1 MRIAAGIILIIL
13 GMAAISL
20 FIVDVFGLITHPY
33 EHIVSTPPY
42 YVYII
47 VATLAVFFII
57 GGVFCLKRKYWRLCF
72 TSSLFLHIFMTL
84 LLVSNLF
91 VFPWMSFLWLSLI
104 PVWILPIIFV
114 CIKKR
119 EWSESQA

>member
-1 MRIAAGIILIIL
+1 MRKAAGIILIIL

-20 FIVDVFGLITHPY
+20 FIVYVSGLITHPI
-33 EHIVSTPPY
+33 EFVSPPPD

-47 VATLAVFFII
+47 IATLAVFFII

-84 LLVSNLF
+84 LIFSTLLF
-91 VFPWMSFLWLSLI
+91 FSWMTFLWMSLI
-104 PVWILPIIFV
+104 PVWILPLIFI
-114 CIKKR
+114 CLRKS